1 MHNNKVANSEVDAYS
16 YIKDQ
21 LGIIGWVV
29 KNPARFEKGEVYKQ
43 NECLSNLEI
52 KKVLNRDMPE
62 AVVKIS
68 ETNFWV
74 IESKREKTEAGLSQA
89 LKELK
94 EQYATKINSSNS
106 IKCQFISAIAG
117 NDSDGYLISNQYLH
131 DGTWKEI
138 LKNGFPKT
146 SLLSRSEIENILAKN
161 VPEIDDRIEFSEQKY
176 LKTAEQINEILHL
189 SAINKSKRARFI
201 AGIVLSFAAGTEVNV
216 EIKDTTILVE
226 AVNSLIKSVLKSKSK
241 EDFYNYIC
249 LQLPPNEDNHIKYRN
264 AIVQTYT
271 ELKNLDIRSAMNS
284 GNDVLGK
291 FYEVFLK
298 YGNGAKEIGIV
309 LTPRHL
315 TTFAAEV
322 LDIKHSDI
330 VFDPT
335 CGTGGFL
342 VAALDYVKKNS
353 NEEQLTNFKRHN
365 LFGIEQ
371 EDDVVALALVN
382 MIFRGDGRNN
392 IKEGN
397 CFNNYLRKTNR
408 DGEVTAEYYN
418 SVEDQS
424 HENYPSVISKVMM
437 NPPFAL
443 KKGDEQ
449 EYHFIDYAL
458 KQMQDGGVL
467 FSVLPISVL
476 VESTTKNWRKN
487 ELLKNNTI
495 LAVVTFPQD
504 IFYPVGVNIVGLFI
518 KKGRPHQESDKVFF
532 ARATTDGFTKKKGKR
547 LFSEKNPNQLEKI
560 KNDLRVF
567 ISNPSTE
574 FENKAELVK
583 VCPLDTNDEYVELVP
598 EAYLDS
604 RILTSEELEKG
615 VDVLMRETASF
626 LIKHNINESKYY
638 EDK

>member
-1 MHNNKVANSEVDAYS
+1 MHNKKVSNSEVDAYS

-21 LGIIGWVV
+21 LDLLGWIV

-43 NECLSNLEI
+43 NECLSNVEI

-62 AVVKIS
+62 AVVKIT

-74 IESKREKTEAGLSQA
+74 IESKREKTETGLKQA

-94 EQYATKINSSNS
+94 EQYAQKINSSES

-117 NDSDGYLISNQYLH
+117 NDSDGYLISNQFFH
-131 DGTWKEI
+131 NGEWKEI
-138 LKNGFPKT
+138 LKNGFQKT
-146 SLLSRSEIENILAKN
+146 SILSRREIENILAKN
-161 VPEIDDRIEFSEQKY
+161 APEIDDRIEFSEAKY
-176 LKTAEQINEILHL
+176 LKAAEQINEILHL

-226 AVNSLIKSVLKSKSK
+226 SANSLIKSVLKSKSK
-241 EDFYNYIC
+241 EDFYDYIS

-315 TTFAAEV
+315 TTFAADV
-322 LDIKHSDI
+322 LDIKHNDI

-342 VAALDYVKKNS
+342 VAALDHVKKNS
-353 NEEQLTNFKRHN
+353 NDTQLSNFKKN
-365 LFGIEQ
+365 NIFGIEQ

-397 CFNNYLRKTNR
+397 CFNNYLRKTTK

-418 SVEDQS
+418 SAQDQA
-424 HENYPSVISKVMM
+424 HHKYPSVINKVMM

-458 KQMQDGGVL
+458 KQMEDGGIL
-467 FSVLPISVL
+467 FTVLPISVL
-476 VESTTKNWRKN
+476 VESSTKNWRKN
-487 ELLKNNTI
+487 ELLRNNTVM
-495 LAVVTFPQD
+495 AVVTFPND
-504 IFYPVGVNIVGLFI
+504 IFYPVGVNTVGLFV
-518 KKGRPHQESDKVFF
+518 KKGVPHRETDKIFF
-532 ARATTDGFTKKKGKR
+532 ARAVTDGFTKKKGKR
-547 LFSEKNPNQLEKI
+547 LFNQKNPNQLERVKD
-560 KNDLRVF
+560 DLKVF
-567 ISNPSTE
+567 LSNPHVQ
-574 FENKAELVK
+574 FENQPELLK
-583 VCPLDTNDEYVELVP
+583 ICPLDVNDEYVELVP

-604 RILTSEELEKG
+604 RLPTPQELEQG
-615 VDVLMRETASF
+615 VDMLTRETAGF
-626 LIKHNINESKYY
+626 LIKHNIDEEKYY